1 MKHNS
6 KCIRIS
12 AGMMAVMLYFIA
24 GTMNAMA
31 QVHPEVTDS
40 LYLEHIDTLHEVT
53 VRSKRWGIKQ
63 ALEASLEKNK
73 QPATPSLGELLN
85 KYLPNVNDY
94 IMHPFGFKER
104 KRNRQRKRTAKVL
117 NDYDQVRSFKD
128 LLDEA
133 VMKQR
138 LEDEAEKRAAEKQ

>member
-1 MKHNS
+1 MKY
-6 KCIRIS
+6 IS
-12 AGMMAVMLYFIA
+12 HCTHFRASMMAALFCLAA
-24 GTMNAMA
+24 GTTNVKA
-31 QVHPEVTDS
+31 QVHPDVVDS
-40 LYLEHIDTLHEVT
+40 MYLEHIDTLNEVT

-73 QPATPSLGELLN
+73 QPASPSLGELLN

-117 NDYDQVRSFKD
+117 NEYEQVRSFKD

-133 VMKQR
+133 VMQQR
-138 LEDEAEKRAAEKQ
+138 LEDEAAKKAAEK